1 MKKNNHDIHSTKSD
15 VNLMD
20 EYSNSQ
26 YIEPLQK
33 YLKLKKKKKI
43 FKVYLSIKLTTSSP
57 AKCQ

>member
-33 YLKLKKKKKI
+33 YLKLKKKKK
-43 FKVYLSIKLTTSSP
+43 YLKFT
-57 AKCQ
+57 